1 MRPSRRDWMV
11 SPCPGLHGG
20 PHAERKTRRH
30 SEAWEKLVDAAFMES
45 CLKKVVMKW
54 AFFSRQG
61 ALNLFTLSL
70 VRGFRMHVC

>member
-1 MRPSRRDWMV
+1 MV

-20 PHAERKTRRH
+20 PHTERKTHRY
-30 SEAWEKLVDAAFMES
+30 SEAWEKLADAAFTES
-45 CLKKVVMKW
+45 CLKKAVMKW